1 MKVEFDKVVSLFDKH
16 NNALLDEKNTDKLLK
31 KAKRLSNGK
40 EDEDD
45 ITLALSKWTK
55 AEVSL

>member
-1 MKVEFDKVVSLFDKH
+1 MSEKKMKVEFDKVVSLFDKH

-45 ITLALSKWTK
+45 ITLALSK
-55 AEVSL
+55 